1 MRCNFFCKKTT
12 EKYIVQ
18 GRRVNAGNVSI
29 GPVLQRLLE
38 RYHQVISMPRI
49 MAGRD
54 AILDTSTRGF
64 NSLSK
69 NFLDNSQRYRY
80 ISSPYQVPYVLKDQ
94 IVKSADA
101 KVRMRFSNE
110 SIEKQRPIAKHLKRE
125 IR

>member
-38 RYHQVISMPRI
+38 S
-49 MAGRD
+49 
-54 AILDTSTRGF
+54 
-64 NSLSK
+64 
-69 NFLDNSQRYRY
+69 YRY